1 MVAGIKPEFAST
13 LTTATCGLNLIPAAE
28 NSGSIIFGILSAIR
42 TYSFNYAF
50 AYFKARLLLFN
61 IHMNDF

>member
-28 NSGSIIFGILSAIR
+28 NSGSIIS
-42 TYSFNYAF
+42 
-50 AYFKARLLLFN
+50 
-61 IHMNDF
+61 

>member
-28 NSGSIIFGILSAIR
+28 NGQYYILE
-42 TYSFNYAF
+42 SF
-50 AYFKARLLLFN
+50 
-61 IHMNDF
+61 